1 MWPKNFKQSEFECK
15 GKACCKNSAPMDGE
29 LLRKMQQ
36 LRDALERPITITSG
50 FRCNH
55 HNAHVGGAKRSWHT
69 LGRACDIK
77 VRGVDVEALATLA
90 REVFNGVIVYDS
102 WVHVDTREGTYYE
115 DKRN

>member
-15 GKACCKNSAPMDGE
+15 GKACCKNSAPMDGD

-55 HNAHVGGAKRSWHT
+55 HNAHVGGARNSWHT

-77 VRGVDVEALATLA
+77 VRGVDVEALGELA
-90 REVFNGVIVYDS
+90 QAVFNGVIVYDS